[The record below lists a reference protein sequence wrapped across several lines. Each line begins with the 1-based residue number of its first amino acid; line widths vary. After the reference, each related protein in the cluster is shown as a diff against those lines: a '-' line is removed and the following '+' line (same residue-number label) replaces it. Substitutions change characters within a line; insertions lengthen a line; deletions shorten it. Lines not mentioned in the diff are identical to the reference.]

1 MKIKN
6 MLAAG
11 ALALAAVSAA
21 APMAS
26 AAAADDTPAIADAA
40 ALAGA
45 PDDLDFHHVG
55 DLTNA
60 DALGDSPLVGKES
73 WGAEESPSALS
84 DLANFT
90 DGLDEAA
97 RQALED
103 GQ

>member
-26 AAAADDTPAIADAA
+26 AATADDTPGITDAVSLAEVADLPDVD

-45 PDDLDFHHVG
+45 P
-55 DLTNA
+55 
-60 DALGDSPLVGKES
+60 LVGEET
-73 WGAEESPSALS
+73 WGAEESPDVMS
-84 DLANFT
+84 DLAHFT
-90 DGLDEAA
+90 DGLSET
-97 RQALED
+97 ALQGLE
-103 GQ
+103 GAQ